1 MPLFFM
7 ATAQA
12 KATPMEAVPLPL
24 ALTYT
29 TINMMGTSTTPAD
42 TVEVVE
48 WDAATALRNPDG
60 PMPWTS
66 WPYDMPPPGV
76 DNITDAVVEEPP
88 AADPTPG
95 SEIKWNTKAKLMA
108 VTQDGTSGATAKTNL
123 ATTTQ
128 GNGTGLTVNLA
139 AAGGKVTEMTVGNNA
154 GSGYQMG
161 DVVAVTATAAG
172 TSQTVIGVVSWVS
185 Q

>member
-1 MPLFFM
+1 
-7 ATAQA
+7 
-12 KATPMEAVPLPL
+12 
-24 ALTYT
+24 
-29 TINMMGTSTTPAD
+29 
-42 TVEVVE
+42 VEVVE
-48 WDAATALRNPDG
+48 WDATTALRDPKG
-60 PMPWTS
+60 TMPWVG
-66 WPYDMPPPGV
+66 WPFDVPPPSV
-76 DNITDAVVEEPP
+76 ENITEAVVEPPP

-95 SEIKWNTKAKLMA
+95 SEIKWNTKVVNLA
-108 VTQDGTSGATAKTNL
+108 VTQDGATGATAKTNL

-139 AAGGKVTEMTVGNNA
+139 AAGGKVTGMTVGNNA

-161 DVVAVTATAAG
+161 DVVAVTTAAAG